1 MTRFFSCIFSCSFS
15 SINPRILPMR
25 RIAASLLGAGLL
37 APVGN
42 AFALGLLEAY
52 NAALQNDPIYH
63 SAIHESDAGK
73 ENRTLGRSNLLPNL
87 SINYSGNKNW
97 AETTQPNGNG
107 GYASTKPIY
116 ISSTGGLTLRQPLY
130 SPEGVARYREGIA
143 QSDYS
148 EAQFSARKQELV
160 IRLVSAYVD
169 ALYAGDLLNLAS
181 AQRDTF
187 AEQKQANDRMFKRGE
202 GTRTD
207 MLETQAKLDLAEAQ
221 LIEAKDSRATSF
233 HALAAIVGSEVN
245 RLDGLSENFQ
255 ARPLQPAAFEDW
267 KQLALQH
274 NPDIQAQRY
283 AVEVAQQEIYKNR
296 AGQLPH
302 LDLVASVTKDK
313 ADTIDTYTTN
323 SNVGSLGVQL
333 TIPIY
338 SGGSVSASTRQASA
352 NYEKAKTDL
361 EDKSNQTL
369 LDLHKQHYAAL
380 SSLAKIDALVKS
392 VKSAKL
398 LITATMQSIKGG
410 VRVNLDL
417 LNAKQQLY
425 LAQRDLAQA
434 RYSYLL
440 ADLKLRA
447 DAGVL
452 SIDNLYSIAGYFVAS
467 R

>member
-1 MTRFFSCIFSCSFS
+1 MTRFFSCVFS
-15 SINPRILPMR
+15 SIIPRNLPMR
-25 RIAASLLGAGLL
+25 RIAAGLLGAGLL

-42 AFALGLLEAY
+42 TFALGLLEAY

-63 SAIHESDAGK
+63 SAIHDNDAGK
-73 ENRTLGRSNLLPNL
+73 EYRILGRSNLLPNL

-97 AETTQPNGNG
+97 AQTTQPDGLGDG
-107 GYASTKPIY
+107 GFTYTKPIY
-116 ISSTGGLTLRQPLY
+116 LSSVGGLTLRQPLY
-130 SPEGVARYREGIA
+130 SPDGIARYREGMA

-148 EAQFSARKQELV
+148 ESQFSARKQELV
-160 IRLVSAYVD
+160 IRLVGSYVD
-169 ALYAGDLLNLAS
+169 ALYAGDLLNLAN

-187 AEQKQANDRMFKRGE
+187 AEQKQANDRMFKLGE

-221 LIEAKDSRATSF
+221 LIEANDNRATNF
-233 HALAAIVGSEVN
+233 QALAAIVGSDVN
-245 RLDGLSENFQ
+245 QLDGLSDNFQ

-274 NPDIQAQRY
+274 NPDIQTQRY
-283 AVEVAQQEIYKNR
+283 AVEVAQQEVYKNR

-302 LDLVASVTKDK
+302 VDLVASVTKDK

-333 TIPIY
+333 TVPIY
-338 SGGSVSASTRQASA
+338 SGGSVSAATRQASA

-361 EDKSNQTL
+361 EDKINQTL

-392 VKSAKL
+392 VNSAKL
-398 LITATMQSIKGG
+398 LITATRQSIKGG

-417 LNAKQQLY
+417 LNAEQQLY

-434 RYSYLL
+434 RYGYLL

-452 SIDNLYSIAGYFVAS
+452 SIDNIYTIAGYFVAS